1 MGTYTRPSKS
11 VSGEGTT
18 SYIDGNK
25 LPASELNADFDNLVT
40 LVNGN
45 LNSDNIS
52 STAGIPG
59 TALAAL
65 ADIDPSKIGD
75 YSGSASEMRT
85 VTSPGDSAS
94 PSLPTTLKQEIARL
108 RYAIRGTKPAQV
120 SAQYMDTGVL
130 TAASWSE
137 PPLVGPNLIQNGGFN
152 DQSVT
157 SGDPPTGWT
166 ESGSLGATSIAGP
179 DSNYLAYGVDKK
191 YYQLTTSG
199 EVTLQQV
206 VKGLRASTKYLVGC
220 AYSLTAAGSLKFQT
234 VNAVGSGSTDYT
246 DFSVTDSSAA
256 ATSVEVINGIV
267 KTDASATDITV
278 ELVTAS
284 SGTTTARLLN
294 VWFYELNDA
303 IPTVVESIPTQ
314 TATANSEVTNLP
326 STVASGTNWATNWTD
341 ISTLALSQ
349 YIPNPGYRLIYEVKI
364 SWASALGD
372 EAYFYGFRLEM
383 NDGSDSYPD
392 GPHIEVF
399 DNHGASNGQ
408 AAGTVTLTHTVDN
421 AVPGATYV
429 FTPQVTAA
437 DSAADAL
444 AAPRLHPLITVTAEG
459 SASAGSNGTIQTVSK
474 ARLRVEKL

>member
-1 MGTYTRPSKS
+1 MGTYTRPNKAY
-11 VSGEGTT
+11 GGN
-18 SYIDGNK
+18 SYRDGDK
-25 LPASELNADFDNLVT
+25 LPAAELNADFDNLVT
-40 LVNGN
+40 LANGN
-45 LNSDNIS
+45 LDSDNIS
-52 STAGIPG
+52 SSANIPG
-59 TALAAL
+59 TAIASA

-75 YSGSASEMRT
+75 YSANSGEMKT

-94 PSLPTTLKQEIARL
+94 PSLATTLEEEIARL
-108 RYAIRGTKPAQV
+108 RYGIRGTKPAQV
-120 SAQYMDTGVL
+120 GAQYMDAGVL
-130 TAASWSE
+130 TTASWTE
-137 PPLVGPNLIQNGGFN
+137 PPIVGPNLLRNGGFN

-157 SGDPPTGWT
+157 SGDPPAEWIETN
-166 ESGSLGATSIAGP
+166 SLGATSIAGP
-179 DSNYLAYGVDKK
+179 DSNYIAYGVDKK
-191 YYQLTTSG
+191 YYQFTTSSG
-199 EVTLQQV
+199 VTIAQT
-206 VKGLRASTKYLVGC
+206 VKGLRANTKYLVGC
-220 AYSLTAAGSLKFQT
+220 AYSLTAAGTLFFAT
-234 VNAVGSGSTDYT
+234 ANAVGTGATDYT
-246 DFSVTDSSAA
+246 DFSYGDSSAA
-256 ATSVEVINGIV
+256 ATSVETFNGII
-267 KTDASATDITV
+267 KTDGSATDIVVAFT
-278 ELVTAS
+278 TG
-284 SGTTTARLLN
+284 SGVTTARLLN

-364 SWASALGD
+364 SWASALDD

-392 GPHIEVF
+392 GPHIQAF
-399 DNHGASNGQ
+399 DNHAADIGQ

-437 DSAADAL
+437 DSAADPL